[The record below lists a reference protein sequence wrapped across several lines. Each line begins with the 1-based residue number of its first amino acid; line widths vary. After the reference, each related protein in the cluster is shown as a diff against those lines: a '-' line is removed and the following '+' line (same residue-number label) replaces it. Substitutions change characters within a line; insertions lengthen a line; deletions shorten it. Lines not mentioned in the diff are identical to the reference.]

1 MRRVKFCAFQSQ
13 KRGFILKPL
22 LFLLGTIHYNRKN
35 KDYMV
40 KTWEMLSC
48 CHNDR
53 TQNRPGCFI
62 PCDLSSII
70 LREMLRNS
78 MESIAEL
85 MERPD
90 ILTF

>member
-1 MRRVKFCAFQSQ
+1 
-13 KRGFILKPL
+13 
-22 LFLLGTIHYNRKN
+22 
-35 KDYMV
+35 MV

-62 PCDLSSII
+62 PCDMRSIV

-90 ILTF
+90 ILIF